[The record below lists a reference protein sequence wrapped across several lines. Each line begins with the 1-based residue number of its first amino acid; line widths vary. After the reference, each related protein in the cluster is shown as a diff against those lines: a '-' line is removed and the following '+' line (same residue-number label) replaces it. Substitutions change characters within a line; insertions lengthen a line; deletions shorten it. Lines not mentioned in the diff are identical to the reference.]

1 MLALISNFSQE
12 LVCIIFKK
20 INWSDDEPLSPRE
33 LDGSNLHANEE
44 HSVRDDAVSINLWL
58 EACVSR
64 VERKYWDADESIHE
78 LNLIE

>member
-1 MLALISNFSQE
+1 MSRLH
-12 LVCIIFKK
+12 
-20 INWSDDEPLSPRE
+20 RE

-44 HSVRDDAVSINLWL
+44 HYARDDAVAITCDLWL